1 MDRKCAV
8 TVEKFFTSKM
18 NVMQVLDHFPGEP
31 TCAQNL
37 SVSECLYGKAKFPAL
52 SIISPICLVL
62 YIEWID
68 HTHAVIL
75 S

>member
-8 TVEKFFTSKM
+8 TVEKFFSSKM
-18 NVMQVLDHFPGEP
+18 NLMQDYFTGEP

-68 HTHAVIL
+68 DIQ
-75 S
+75 